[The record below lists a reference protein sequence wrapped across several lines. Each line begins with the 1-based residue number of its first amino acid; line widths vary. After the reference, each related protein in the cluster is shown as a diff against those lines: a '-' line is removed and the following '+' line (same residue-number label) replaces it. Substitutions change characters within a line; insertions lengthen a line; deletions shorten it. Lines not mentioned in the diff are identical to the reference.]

1 VYKRLET
8 WRERVSMLAAI
19 IMVYMFKERSKK
31 HAAAQKYS
39 KVGFPYAW
47 FVATRLEC
55 LIVFSSCA
63 VLKGERDRSLTLL
76 RSEVSKDI

>member
-1 VYKRLET
+1 MGSNDHHGLYVQEKVQKY
-8 WRERVSMLAAI
+8 
-19 IMVYMFKERSKK
+19 
-31 HAAAQKYS
+31 AAAQKYS
-39 KVGFPYAW
+39 KVGFSCAW

-76 RSEVSKDI
+76 RSEISKDI